1 MTDDSKVALA
11 FSGGLDT
18 TVCVPLLEEEYDY
31 DEVIGVTVD
40 VGQPEEEFAEAE
52 ETAEALDL
60 DHYVVDATEAFA
72 EQCLDA
78 VKANA
83 TYQGYPLG
91 TALARPVIAEAIL
104 EVAEDED
111 CDALAHGCTG
121 KGNDQL
127 RFEAVWRES
136 DLEVVA
142 PVRELGLTREWE
154 MEYAEELDLPV
165 EGGNEGDWSIDTN
178 LWSRS
183 VEGADLEDPGY
194 VPPEEVYE
202 WTDAPGAK
210 GIGVGETENGAFETI
225 EITFEQGYPV
235 AIDTVEETSTSP
247 QPPVE
252 DGEEMAAVELIE
264 YLNDLAG
271 SHGVGRTDV
280 MEDRMLGLKVRE
292 NYEHPAATTLLNAHE
307 SLEGLVLT
315 QEERTFKKQ
324 VDQQWAEKAYEGLL
338 SAPLVDALDGFIDA
352 TQEKVTGT
360 VTIKF
365 EGGQARPVGR
375 ESDYAVYSESAA
387 SFNTESVGDIAQGDA
402 TGVAKYHGFQSR
414 LANAAAKE
422 VTVSEA
428 KESEKDAEAKKE
440 ELLADGG
447 SDADGSDAEGENGDS
462 EEN

>member
-1 MTDDSKVALA
+1 MTDKPTAALA

-40 VGQPEEEFAEAE
+40 VGQPAEEFDEAE
-52 ETAEALDL
+52 ETAEALNL
-60 DHYVVDATEAFA
+60 DHYVADAKDAFA
-72 EQCLDA
+72 DQCLDA

-104 EVAEDED
+104 DVAQEHD
-111 CDALAHGCTG
+111 CEAIAHGCTG

-127 RFEAVWRES
+127 RFEAVWRDS
-136 DLEVVA
+136 DLEVIA

-183 VEGADLEDPGY
+183 VEGADLEAPGY
-194 VPPEEVYE
+194 VPPEDIYE
-202 WTDAPGAK
+202 WTETPGQK
-210 GIGVGETENGAFETI
+210 DIETI
-225 EITFEQGYPV
+225 EIAFEDGKPV
-235 AIDTVEETSTSP
+235 AID
-247 QPPVE
+247 
-252 DGEEMAAVELIE
+252 GAEMGSVELIE
-264 YLNDLAG
+264 TLNDLAG
-271 SHGVGRTDV
+271 SHGVGRTDM

-307 SLEGLVLT
+307 ALEGLVLT
-315 QEERTFKKQ
+315 EEERAFKKQ

-338 SAPLVDALDGFIDA
+338 SAPLVDALDGFVDT

-360 VTIKF
+360 VTVKF

-375 ESDYAVYSESAA
+375 ESEYAVYSESAA
-387 SFNTESVGDIAQGDA
+387 SFNTESVDGIAQSDA

-414 LANAAAKE
+414 LANAVAE
-422 VTVSEA
+422 
-428 KESEKDAEAKKE
+428 DAEAKKG

-447 SDADGSDAEGENGDS
+447 DENGS
-462 EEN
+462 GAETEG